1 MENKIKTN
9 CLIVNPSYFFY
20 KHIIQEPFETGGKE
34 VLNHISKVNY
44 KTTIITHCILMLSI
58 FKEEI
63 LKNKVLP
70 LYFPLIAIDDEIEN
84 INMFKR
90 NNILVNHYTKLRKDK

>member
-63 LKNKVLP
+63 LKKDNNANLILNIDESIFGSIQVL
-70 LYFPLIAIDDEIEN
+70 Y
-84 INMFKR
+84 
-90 NNILVNHYTKLRKDK
+90 RKNGMV